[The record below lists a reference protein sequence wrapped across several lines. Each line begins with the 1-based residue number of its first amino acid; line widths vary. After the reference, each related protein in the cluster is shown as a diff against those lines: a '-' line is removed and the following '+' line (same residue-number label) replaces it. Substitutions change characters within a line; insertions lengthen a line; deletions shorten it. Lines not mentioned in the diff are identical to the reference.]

1 MEESIRRAFGLEAA
15 KLKELPTLSLAYA
28 GDAVFELVMR
38 TLVLER
44 DGGLNGALHKH
55 ALPYVSAVGQAR
67 LADAVQGLL
76 TEEEAAVYRRGRNAK
91 PEHGAKNASAQE
103 YHKATGLEA
112 LIGWLYLQGKTER
125 AIELIREGLPDGG
138 KKQD

>member
-1 MEESIRRAFGLEAA
+1 MEESIRNAFGLEEAR
-15 KLKELPTLSLAYA
+15 LKELPVLSLAYV

-44 DGGLNGALHKH
+44 DGGKNGALHKS

-67 LADAVQGLL
+67 LADALQDRLS
-76 TEEEAAVYRRGRNAK
+76 EEEAAVYRRGRNAK

-112 LIGWLYLQGKTER
+112 LIGWLYLKGRTER
-125 AIELIREGLPDGG
+125 VIELIKEGMPDGG
-138 KKQD
+138 KSED

>member
-1 MEESIRRAFGLEAA
+1 MEESIRRAFGLKAA
-15 KLKELPTLSLAYA
+15 RLKELPVLSLAYV

-38 TLVLER
+38 TIVLER
-44 DGGLNGALHKH
+44 EGGKNGALHKH

-67 LADAVQGLL
+67 LADILQDSF

-91 PEHGAKNASAQE
+91 PEHGAKNASTQE

-112 LIGWLYLQGKTER
+112 LS
-125 AIELIREGLPDGG
+125 PD
-138 KKQD
+138 QYSL